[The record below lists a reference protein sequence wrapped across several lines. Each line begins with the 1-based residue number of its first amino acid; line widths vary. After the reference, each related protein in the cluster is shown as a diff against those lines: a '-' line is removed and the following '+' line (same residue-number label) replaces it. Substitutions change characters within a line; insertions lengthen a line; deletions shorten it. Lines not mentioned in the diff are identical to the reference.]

1 MKTKAKKAIS
11 IILAMIMAVSV
22 FPLTVFADVETSG
35 EFGYEEIAHHDDVT
49 YVELCWYTGTEK
61 SITLP
66 TELDGKV
73 VVGMDYNFIANSKTK
88 PTQIIVPEGYDYVGG
103 LRGVKGLSITLPSS
117 LRYIDEYAFMDSSI
131 SCINLPEGL
140 VGIGYDAFKNVTF
153 SDRDIVLPDS
163 LKYIAGAAFYN
174 TNIESIHI
182 GKNADF
188 VVTDEYHFGVDID
201 ATEIKYNTQ
210 YNNEPFVAYC
220 KNLSVITVDDENP
233 NFSVDGN
240 VLLSK
245 DRSVLWSYPAGLSRC
260 SYTTPRDVKYIAYH
274 AFTDASFEQLVI
286 PNTIEDLGEQAFS
299 GITADS
305 VSFEKGLRLTELPYG
320 TFSSCNIKS
329 EFVIPNTVE
338 KIGRSAFQGCNIS
351 NIRWEDNSQCKSID
365 KYAFAFSSI
374 ETITIPASVEN
385 IGTDDYSGVF
395 YSCAKLKNVTFE
407 DNSSL
412 TVWHKDM
419 FEKCSALTDIDTG
432 KNSML
437 KSIYCSFNST
447 AVTEI
452 DFSDCYLLSYID
464 DDCFYKNSK
473 IKSVNLHNTNLS
485 TLQGTFQNC
494 TSLVSV
500 VLPDSLYRI
509 YNNTF
514 YYCISLNDINLD
526 NVVMIGDYAFKGCTS
541 LGYTPQ
547 SAEVKSNDV
556 FEYYELNDS
565 ITVKSVIDNSI
576 YYDELVI
583 PSNINGKPVTRI
595 GDEAFKNVEAK
606 SLLIPNTVVD
616 ICNNAFQ
623 YAVVDEGITIPDSVN
638 HIAERAFIGY
648 QNTSYAKNSHSSLN
662 TGIKIPGG
670 IKVIS
675 DSMFYKSGITDVEI
689 ADGVTHI
696 GESAFSM
703 SNVETFEIPD
713 SVIYIDDLAFNTYA
727 VKSISFG
734 ANVSNIQ
741 SFITNSFARSES
753 TGSSINLIAY
763 NVSDNNTKYTSYDG
777 VVYSKDMSTLIA
789 FPCGKSFENYN
800 LPDGVCVIGDY
811 AFGCYNADEAITVPN
826 GVTAIGKYAFAGS
839 KSVKNVYIPSS
850 VKSIGEHAFA
860 YSEALENVTFDSNV
874 ELPILENTF
883 RDCTNL
889 KNVKFGYNC
898 KIEELVCTF
907 YNSGIEA
914 IDLNCGARVIN
925 TAFCASSLREITL
938 YDGMTHIG
946 PHAFAKTPIE
956 KIVVPSTVTLIDYC
970 AFENCKRL
978 YYVNLSNV
986 QGIGQSAFLNCISLE
1001 SIDLT
1006 GVYYIDGYGD
1016 YYAFYGCDNLKKLY
1030 FTAEEKEA
1038 YIAQNEFQGNE
1049 SVEIVVI
1056 GNSITEIQDRA
1067 FADCSNLQIALI
1079 ADEVDNISDTA
1090 FENCE
1095 LLTIVCMDNSP
1106 AMFYAQRNDIPY
1118 ETFFIAPIPDQDY
1131 TGKPITP
1138 LLDVKQAGKQLM
1150 LDKDY
1155 SAVYSNNINVGV
1167 AMVAVAGLGD
1177 YSIFGTTAKFNIVKN
1192 NNNIPSVPNNPSDN
1206 NQSIDAPSNPPTNN
1220 NPVAPNDTEFEND
1233 SNSKSNG
1240 INTTDGTA
1248 GTNHSKASVSNNNS
1262 TANSKNNKTSNGET
1276 VEDSNIKYSTNT
1288 ETENTFDTDT
1298 NQESRDNKEAT
1309 NDKNENEKDN
1319 FFIRILKTIAKLFKS
1334 IFNIIKS
1341 WFE

>member
-1 MKTKAKKAIS
+1 MKTKARKAIS
-11 IILAMIMAVSV
+11 IILAIIMVISV
-22 FPLTVFADVETSG
+22 CPLTVFADVETSG
-35 EFGYEEIAHHDDVT
+35 EFGYEEIAHHDGIT

-73 VVGMDYNFIANSKTK
+73 VVGMDYNFINNSKVK
-88 PTQIIVPEGYDYVGG
+88 PTEIVVPEGYDYVGG
-103 LRGVKGLSITLPSS
+103 LRGVRGLSITLPSS
-117 LRYIDEYAFMDSSI
+117 LRYIDEYAFQDSSI
-131 SCINLPEGL
+131 SSINLPEGL

-163 LKYIAGAAFYN
+163 LKYISGAAFCN

-188 VVTDEYHFGVDID
+188 VMTDEYHFGVDID

-210 YNNEPFVAYC
+210 YSNEPFVANC
-220 KNLSVITVDDENP
+220 KSLSVITVDNENP
-233 NFSVDGN
+233 NFSVEGN

-260 SYTTPRDVKYIAYH
+260 SYTIPRDVEYIAYH
-274 AFTDASFEQLVI
+274 AFFDAKFEQFVI
-286 PNTIEDLGEQAFS
+286 PNTIEDLGDQAFA

-305 VSFEKGLRLTELPYG
+305 ISFEKGFKLTELPYG

-329 EFVIPNTVE
+329 GIVIPNTVE
-338 KIGRSAFQGCNIS
+338 KIGRSAFQNCNASLIS
-351 NIRWEDNSQCKSID
+351 WEENSKCKSID

-374 ETITIPASVEN
+374 ESITIPASVEN
-385 IGTDDYSGVF
+385 MGGDNYSGVF

-412 TVWHKDM
+412 TVWYKDM
-419 FEKCSALTDIDTG
+419 FEKCGALTNIDTG

-473 IKSVNLHNTNLS
+473 IEYVNLDNTNLS
-485 TLQGTFQNC
+485 TLQATFYSCSN
-494 TSLVSV
+494 LVSV
-500 VLPDSLYRI
+500 ALPDSLYRI

-514 YYCISLNDINLD
+514 SYCISLKDINLD

-595 GDEAFKNVEAK
+595 GEEAFKNVEAK

-648 QNTSYAKNSHSSLN
+648 QNTSYAKNSHSRLN

-753 TGSSINLIAY
+753 TGSSINLITY
-763 NVSDNNTKYTSYDG
+763 NVSENNTKYTSYDG
-777 VVYSKDMSTLIA
+777 AVYSKDMSTLIA

-811 AFGCYNADEAITVPN
+811 AFGCYNADEIITVPN
-826 GVTAIGKYAFAGS
+826 GVKAIGKYAFAGS

-850 VKSIGEHAFA
+850 VKSIGEYALA

-874 ELPILENTF
+874 EVPILEYTF
-883 RDCTNL
+883 RDCKML
-889 KNVKFGYNC
+889 RNVSFGKDC

-925 TAFCASSLREITL
+925 TAFCESSLREITL

-956 KIVVPSTVTLIDYC
+956 KIVVPSTVTLIDYS
-970 AFENCKRL
+970 AFENCKSL

-1016 YYAFYGCDNLKKLY
+1016 CYAFYGCDNLKKLY

-1038 YIAQNEFQGNE
+1038 YIAENEFQGNE
-1049 SVEIVVI
+1049 SVEVVVI

-1118 ETFFIAPIPDQDY
+1118 ETFVIAPISDQYY

-1138 LLDVKQAGKQLM
+1138 VLDVKQAGKQLVI
-1150 LDKDY
+1150 DKDY

-1192 NNNIPSVPNNPSDN
+1192 NNNIPSAPNNPPDN
-1206 NQSIDAPSNPPTNN
+1206 NQSIDAPSNPSTNN
-1220 NPVAPNDTEFEND
+1220 NPVASNDTELKKD
-1233 SNSKSNG
+1233 SGPKSNYVNSAGG
-1240 INTTDGTA
+1240 ISGADY
-1248 GTNHSKASVSNNNS
+1248 SKASVSNNDGKNS
-1262 TANSKNNKTSNGET
+1262 TAEPTDNNTSN
-1276 VEDSNIKYSTNT
+1276 VEDVTNT
-1288 ETENTFDTDT
+1288 ETENTIDTDT
-1298 NQESRDNKEAT
+1298 NQKASVNTEAA
-1309 NDKNENEKDN
+1309 NDKGKDN
-1319 FFIRILKTIAKLFKS
+1319 LFVRFFKAIAKFFKS
-1334 IFNIIKS
+1334 VFNIIKS
-1341 WFE
+1341 WF

>member
-22 FPLTVFADVETSG
+22 CPLTVFADVETSG
-35 EFGYEEIAHHDDVT
+35 EFGYDEIAHHDGIT

-73 VVGMDYNFIANSKTK
+73 VVGMDYNFITNSKVK
-88 PTQIIVPEGYDYVGG
+88 PTEIVVPEGYDYVGG
-103 LRGVKGLSITLPSS
+103 LRGVRGLSITLPSS
-117 LRYIDEYAFMDSSI
+117 LRYIDEYAFQDSSI
-131 SCINLPEGL
+131 SSINLPEGL

-153 SDRDIVLPDS
+153 SDRNIVLPDS
-163 LKYIAGAAFYN
+163 LKFISGAAFRN

-188 VVTDEYHFGVDID
+188 VMTDEYHFGVDID
-201 ATEIKYNTQ
+201 ATEIKYNAQ
-210 YNNEPFVAYC
+210 YSNEPFVANC
-220 KNLSVITVDDENP
+220 KSLSVITVDDENP
-233 NFSVDGN
+233 NFSVEGN

-274 AFTDASFEQLVI
+274 AFFDAKFEQLII
-286 PNTIEDLGEQAFS
+286 PNTIEDLGDQAFA

-305 VSFEKGLRLTELPYG
+305 ISFEKGFKLTELPYG
-320 TFSSCNIKS
+320 TFSSCTIKS
-329 EFVIPNTVE
+329 GIVIPNTIE
-338 KIGRSAFQGCNIS
+338 KIGRSAFQNCKASLIN
-351 NIRWEDNSQCKSID
+351 WEENSQCKSID

-374 ETITIPASVEN
+374 ESITIPASVEN
-385 IGTDDYSGVF
+385 MGGDDYSGVF

-412 TVWHKDM
+412 TVWYKDM
-419 FEKCSALTDIDTG
+419 FEKCGALTNIDTG

-452 DFSDCYLLSYID
+452 DFSNCYLLSYID

-473 IKSVNLHNTNLS
+473 IEYVNLDNTNLS
-485 TLQGTFQNC
+485 TLQDTFNSC
-494 TSLVSV
+494 SNLVSV
-500 VLPDSLYRI
+500 ALPDSLYRI

-514 YYCISLNDINLD
+514 SYCISLKDINLD

-547 SAEVKSNDV
+547 SAEVKSNDI

-576 YYDELVI
+576 CYDELVI

-595 GDEAFKNVEAK
+595 GEEAFKNVEAK

-623 YAVVDEGITIPDSVN
+623 YAVVDEGITIPDSVS

-648 QNTSYAKNSHSSLN
+648 QNTNYAKYSHNSLN

-670 IKVIS
+670 IKAVS
-675 DSMFYKSGITDVEI
+675 DSMFYKSGITDIEI
-689 ADGVTHI
+689 SDGVTHI

-703 SNVETFEIPD
+703 TNVENFVIPD
-713 SVIYIDDLAFNTYA
+713 SVIFIDELAFNTYA

-734 ANVSNIQ
+734 ANVENIK
-741 SFITNSFARSES
+741 SFIINSFAVSGATDS
-753 TGSSINLIAY
+753 GINLSSYPECY
-763 NVSDNNTKYTSYDG
+763 NVSSKNKKYASYDG
-777 VVYSKDMSTLIA
+777 AIFSKDMSTLIA

-800 LPDGVCVIGDY
+800 VPDGVCVIGDY
-811 AFGCYNADEAITVPN
+811 AFGCYNADETITVPD
-826 GVTAIGKYAFAGS
+826 GVTAVGKYAFAGS
-839 KSVKNVYIPSS
+839 KSFKNVYIPSS
-850 VKSIGEHAFA
+850 IKSIDEYALA

-874 ELPILENTF
+874 EVPILEYTF
-883 RDCTNL
+883 RDCKML
-889 KNVKFGYNC
+889 RNVSFGKDC

-925 TAFCASSLREITL
+925 TAFCESSLREITL

-946 PHAFAKTPIE
+946 PHAFAKTQIE
-956 KIVVPSTVTLIDYC
+956 KIVVPSTVTLIDYS
-970 AFENCKRL
+970 AFENCKSL

-1016 YYAFYGCDNLKKLY
+1016 CYAFYGCNNLKKLY

-1038 YIAQNEFQGNE
+1038 YIAENEFQGNE
-1049 SVEIVVI
+1049 SVEVVVI

-1118 ETFFIAPIPDQDY
+1118 ETFVIAPISDQYY

-1138 LLDVKQAGKQLM
+1138 VLDVKQAGKQLVI
-1150 LDKDY
+1150 DKDY

-1192 NNNIPSVPNNPSDN
+1192 NNNIPSAPNNPPDN
-1206 NQSIDAPSNPPTNN
+1206 NQSIDAPSNPSTNN
-1220 NPVAPNDTEFEND
+1220 NPVASNGTELKKG
-1233 SNSKSNG
+1233 SSSKSNSVNLAGGG
-1240 INTTDGTA
+1240 ISGADY
-1248 GTNHSKASVSNNNS
+1248 SKASVSNNDGKNS
-1262 TANSKNNKTSNGET
+1262 AAESTDNNTSN
-1276 VEDSNIKYSTNT
+1276 VEDITNT
-1288 ETENTFDTDT
+1288 ETENTIDTDA
-1298 NQESRDNKEAT
+1298 NQNPSVNTEAA
-1309 NDKNENEKDN
+1309 NDKVKDN
-1319 FFIRILKTIAKLFKS
+1319 LFVRFFKAIAKFFKS
-1334 IFNIIKS
+1334 VFNIIKS
-1341 WFE
+1341 WF

>member
-1 MKTKAKKAIS
+1 MKTKARKAIS
-11 IILAMIMAVSV
+11 IILATIMVISV
-22 FPLTVFADVETSG
+22 CPLTVFADVETSG
-35 EFGYEEIAHHDDVT
+35 EFGYEEIAHHDGIT

-73 VVGMDYNFIANSKTK
+73 VVGMDYNFITNSKVK
-88 PTQIIVPEGYDYVGG
+88 PTEIVVPEGYDYVGG
-103 LRGVKGLSITLPSS
+103 LRGVRGLSITLPSS
-117 LRYIDEYAFMDSSI
+117 LRYIDEYAFQDSSI
-131 SCINLPEGL
+131 SSINLPEGL

-163 LKYIAGAAFYN
+163 LKFISGAAFRN

-188 VVTDEYHFGVDID
+188 VMTDEYHFGVDID

-210 YNNEPFVAYC
+210 YSNEPFVANC
-220 KNLSVITVDDENP
+220 KSLSVITVDNENP
-233 NFSVDGN
+233 NFSVEGN

-260 SYTTPRDVKYIAYH
+260 SYTIPRNVKYIAYH
-274 AFTDASFEQLVI
+274 AFFDAKFEQLVI
-286 PNTIEDLGEQAFS
+286 PNTIEDLGDQAFA

-305 VSFEKGLRLTELPYG
+305 ISFEKGFKLTELPYG
-320 TFSSCNIKS
+320 TFSSCTIKS
-329 EFVIPNTVE
+329 GIVIPNTIE
-338 KIGRSAFQGCNIS
+338 KIGRSAFQNCNASSIS
-351 NIRWEDNSQCKSID
+351 WEENSKCKSID

-374 ETITIPASVEN
+374 ESITIPASVEN
-385 IGTDDYSGVF
+385 MGGDDYSGVF

-412 TVWHKDM
+412 TVWYKDM
-419 FEKCSALTDIDTG
+419 FEKCGALSNIDTG

-452 DFSDCYLLSYID
+452 DFSNCYLLSYID

-485 TLQGTFQNC
+485 TLYGTFENC

-514 YYCISLNDINLD
+514 YYCINLKEINLD
-526 NVVMIGDYAFKGCTS
+526 NVVMIGDYAFKGCTG

-565 ITVKSVIDNSI
+565 ITVKSVIDNSV

-583 PSNINGKPVTRI
+583 PSSINGKPVTRI
-595 GDEAFKNVEAK
+595 GEEAFKNVEAK

-623 YAVVDEGITIPDSVN
+623 YAVVDEGITIPDSVS

-648 QNTSYAKNSHSSLN
+648 QNTSYAKHSHSSLN

-675 DSMFYKSGITDVEI
+675 DSMFFKSGITDVEI

-734 ANVSNIQ
+734 AKVSNIQ

-763 NVSDNNTKYTSYDG
+763 NVSENNTKYTSYDG
-777 VVYSKDMSTLIA
+777 AVYSKDMSTLIA

-800 LPDGVCVIGDY
+800 VPDGVCVIGDY
-811 AFGCYNADEAITVPN
+811 AFGCYNADETITVPD
-826 GVTAIGKYAFAGS
+826 GVTAVGKYAFAGS
-839 KSVKNVYIPSS
+839 KSLKNVYIPSS
-850 VKSIGEHAFA
+850 IKSIGEYALA

-874 ELPILENTF
+874 EVPILEYTF
-883 RDCTNL
+883 RDCKML
-889 KNVKFGYNC
+889 RNVSFGKDC

-907 YNSGIEA
+907 YNSGIET

-925 TAFCASSLREITL
+925 TAFCESSLREITL

-956 KIVVPSTVTLIDYC
+956 KIVVPSTVTLIDYN
-970 AFENCKRL
+970 AFENCKSL

-1016 YYAFYGCDNLKKLY
+1016 CYAFYGCDNLKKLY

-1038 YIAQNEFQGNE
+1038 YIAENEFQGNE
-1049 SVEIVVI
+1049 SVEVVVI

-1118 ETFFIAPIPDQDY
+1118 ETFVIAPISDQYY

-1138 LLDVKQAGKQLM
+1138 VLDVKQAGKQLM
-1150 LDKDY
+1150 VDKDY

-1192 NNNIPSVPNNPSDN
+1192 NNNIPSAPNNPPDN

-1220 NPVAPNDTEFEND
+1220 NPVASNDTELKKG
-1233 SNSKSNG
+1233 SSSKSNSVNLAGGG
-1240 INTTDGTA
+1240 ISGTDY
-1248 GTNHSKASVSNNNS
+1248 SKASVSNND
-1262 TANSKNNKTSNGET
+1262 SKNSAAESTDNNTSN
-1276 VEDSNIKYSTNT
+1276 VEDITNT
-1288 ETENTFDTDT
+1288 ETENTIDTDI
-1298 NQESRDNKEAT
+1298 NQNPSVNTEAA
-1309 NDKNENEKDN
+1309 NDKVKDN
-1319 FFIRILKTIAKLFKS
+1319 LFVRFFKAIAKFFKS
-1334 IFNIIKS
+1334 VFNIIKS
-1341 WFE
+1341 WF

>member
-1 MKTKAKKAIS
+1 MKTKARKAIS
-11 IILAMIMAVSV
+11 IILAIIMAISV
-22 FPLTVFADVETSG
+22 CPLTVFADVETSG
-35 EFGYEEIAHHDDVT
+35 EFGYEEIAHHDGIT

-73 VVGMDYNFIANSKTK
+73 VVGMDYNFITNSKVK
-88 PTQIIVPEGYDYVGG
+88 PTEIVVPEGYDYVGG
-103 LRGVKGLSITLPSS
+103 LRGVRGLSITLPSS
-117 LRYIDEYAFMDSSI
+117 LRYIDEYAFQDSSI
-131 SCINLPEGL
+131 SSINLPEGL

-153 SDRDIVLPDS
+153 TDRDIVLPDS
-163 LKYIAGAAFYN
+163 LKYISGAAFYN

-260 SYTTPRDVKYIAYH
+260 SYTTPRDVKYIAFH
-274 AFTDASFEQLVI
+274 AFTDASFEQFVI
-286 PNTIEDLGEQAFS
+286 PSTIEDLGKYAFS

-305 VSFEKGLRLTELPYG
+305 VSFEKGLRLTEIPYG

-338 KIGRSAFQGCNIS
+338 KIGRSAFQNCNASSIS
-351 NIRWEDNSQCKSID
+351 WEENSKCKSID

-385 IGTDDYSGVF
+385 MGAEEYSGVF

-412 TVWHKDM
+412 TVWYKDM

-452 DFSDCYLLSYID
+452 DFSNCYLLSYID

-473 IKSVNLHNTNLS
+473 IEYVNLDNTNLS
-485 TLQGTFQNC
+485 TLYGTFENC

-514 YYCISLNDINLD
+514 SYCISLKDINLD

-547 SAEVKSNDV
+547 SAEVKCNDV

-565 ITVKSVIDNSI
+565 ITVKSVIDNSA

-595 GDEAFKNVEAK
+595 GEEAFKNVEAK

-623 YAVVDEGITIPDSVN
+623 YAIVDEGITIPDSVN

-648 QNTSYAKNSHSSLN
+648 QNTSYAKHSHSSLN

-670 IKVIS
+670 IKAVS

-689 ADGVTHI
+689 SNGVTHI
-696 GESAFSM
+696 GESAFDM
-703 SNVETFEIPD
+703 TYVETFVIPD
-713 SVIYIDDLAFNTYA
+713 SVIYIDELAFNTYA

-734 ANVSNIQ
+734 ANVENIQ
-741 SFITNSFARSES
+741 SFIINSFAVSGA
-753 TGSSINLIAY
+753 TDSSINLSSYPECY
-763 NVSDNNTKYTSYDG
+763 NVSSKNKKYASYDG
-777 VVYSKDMSTLIA
+777 AIFSKDMSTLIA

-800 LPDGVCVIGDY
+800 VPDGVCVIGDY
-811 AFGCYNADEAITVPN
+811 AFGCYNADETITVPD
-826 GVTAIGKYAFAGS
+826 GVTAVGKYAFAGS
-839 KSVKNVYIPSS
+839 KSIKNVYIPSS
-850 VKSIGEHAFA
+850 IKSIDEYALA

-874 ELPILENTF
+874 EVPILEYTF
-883 RDCTNL
+883 RDCKML
-889 KNVKFGYNC
+889 RNVSFGKDC

-925 TAFCASSLREITL
+925 TAFCESALREITL

-956 KIVVPSTVTLIDYC
+956 KIVVPSTVTLIDYD
-970 AFENCKRL
+970 AFENCKSL

-1016 YYAFYGCDNLKKLY
+1016 CYAFYGCNNLKKFY

-1038 YIAQNEFQGNE
+1038 YIAENEFQGNE
-1049 SVEIVVI
+1049 SVEVVVI
-1056 GNSITEIQDRA
+1056 GNSINEIQDRA

-1118 ETFFIAPIPDQDY
+1118 ETFVIAPISDQYY

-1138 LLDVKQAGKQLM
+1138 VLDVKQAGKQLM
-1150 LDKDY
+1150 VDKDY

-1192 NNNIPSVPNNPSDN
+1192 NNNIPSAPNNPPDN
-1206 NQSIDAPSNPPTNN
+1206 NQSIDAPNNPPTNN
-1220 NPVAPNDTEFEND
+1220 NPVASNDTELKKD
-1233 SNSKSNG
+1233 SSSKSNSVNSAGG
-1240 INTTDGTA
+1240 ISGTDY
-1248 GTNHSKASVSNNNS
+1248 SKASVSNNDSKNS
-1262 TANSKNNKTSNGET
+1262 TAESTDNNTSN
-1276 VEDSNIKYSTNT
+1276 VEDITNT
-1288 ETENTFDTDT
+1288 ETEKTIDTDT
-1298 NQESRDNKEAT
+1298 NQNPSVNTEAA
-1309 NDKNENEKDN
+1309 NDKEKDN
-1319 FFIRILKTIAKLFKS
+1319 LFVRFFKAIAKFFKS
-1334 IFNIIKS
+1334 VFNIIKS
-1341 WFE
+1341 WF

>member
-1 MKTKAKKAIS
+1 MKTKARKAIS
-11 IILAMIMAVSV
+11 IILAIIMVISV
-22 FPLTVFADVETSG
+22 CPITVFADVETSG
-35 EFGYEEIAHHDDVT
+35 EFGYDEIAHHDGIT

-73 VVGMDYNFIANSKTK
+73 VVGMDYNFITNSKVK
-88 PTQIIVPEGYDYVGG
+88 PTEIVVPEGYDYVGG
-103 LRGVKGLSITLPSS
+103 LRGVRGLSITLPSS
-117 LRYIDEYAFMDSSI
+117 LRYIDEYAFQDSSI
-131 SCINLPEGL
+131 SSINLPEGL

-163 LKYIAGAAFYN
+163 LKYISGAAFRN

-188 VVTDEYHFGVDID
+188 VMTDEYHFGVDID

-210 YNNEPFVAYC
+210 YSNEPFVANC
-220 KNLSVITVDDENP
+220 KSLSVITVDNENP
-233 NFSVDGN
+233 NFSVEGN

-260 SYTTPRDVKYIAYH
+260 SYTIPRDVKYIAYH
-274 AFTDASFEQLVI
+274 AFFDAKFEQLVI
-286 PNTIEDLGEQAFS
+286 PNTIEDLGDQAFA
-299 GITADS
+299 GITANS
-305 VSFEKGLRLTELPYG
+305 ISFEKGFKLTELPYG
-320 TFSSCNIKS
+320 TFSSCTIKS
-329 EFVIPNTVE
+329 GIVIPNTIE
-338 KIGRSAFQGCNIS
+338 KIGRSAFQNCKASLIN
-351 NIRWEDNSQCKSID
+351 WEENSKCKSID

-374 ETITIPASVEN
+374 ESITIPASVEN
-385 IGTDDYSGVF
+385 IGADDYSGVF

-412 TVWHKDM
+412 TVWYKDM
-419 FEKCSALTDIDTG
+419 FEKCGALTNIDTG

-485 TLQGTFQNC
+485 TLYGTFENC

-514 YYCISLNDINLD
+514 SYCISLKDINLD

-547 SAEVKSNDV
+547 SAEVKSNDI

-576 YYDELVI
+576 CYGELVI
-583 PSNINGKPVTRI
+583 PSNIDGKPVTRI
-595 GDEAFKNVEAK
+595 GEEAFKNVEAK

-638 HIAERAFIGY
+638 HVAERAFIGY
-648 QNTSYAKNSHSSLN
+648 QNTNYAKHSHNSLN

-670 IKVIS
+670 IKAVS

-696 GESAFSM
+696 GESAFGM
-703 SNVETFEIPD
+703 TYVENFVIPD
-713 SVIYIDDLAFNTYA
+713 SVIFIDELAFNTYA

-734 ANVSNIQ
+734 AKVGNIQ

-763 NVSDNNTKYTSYDG
+763 NVSENNTKYTSYDG
-777 VVYSKDMSTLIA
+777 AVYSKDMSTLIA

-811 AFGCYNADEAITVPN
+811 AFGCYNADETITVPN

-883 RDCTNL
+883 RDCKNL

-907 YNSGIEA
+907 YNSGIET

-925 TAFCASSLREITL
+925 TAFCESSLREITL

-956 KIVVPSTVTLIDYC
+956 KIVVPSTVTLIDYS
-970 AFENCKRL
+970 AFENCKSL

-1016 YYAFYGCDNLKKLY
+1016 CYAFYGCDNLKKLY

-1038 YIAQNEFQGNE
+1038 YIAENEFQGNE

-1118 ETFFIAPIPDQDY
+1118 ETFVIAPISDQYY

-1138 LLDVKQAGKQLM
+1138 VLDVKQAGKQLVI
-1150 LDKDY
+1150 DKDY

-1177 YSIFGTTAKFNIVKN
+1177 YSIFGTTAKFNIVEV
-1192 NNNIPSVPNNPSDN
+1192 NNNIPSTPTNPPDN
-1206 NQSIDAPSNPPTNN
+1206 NHSIDAPSNPPTNN
-1220 NPVAPNDTEFEND
+1220 NPVASNDTELNKD
-1233 SNSKSNG
+1233 SSPKSNSVNSAGG
-1240 INTTDGTA
+1240 ISGTDY
-1248 GTNHSKASVSNNNS
+1248 SKASVSNNDSKNS
-1262 TANSKNNKTSNGET
+1262 TAESTDNNTSN
-1276 VEDSNIKYSTNT
+1276 VEDITNT
-1288 ETENTFDTDT
+1288 ETENTIDTDT
-1298 NQESRDNKEAT
+1298 NQNPSVNTETA
-1309 NDKNENEKDN
+1309 NDKEKDN
-1319 FFIRILKTIAKLFKS
+1319 LFVRFFKAIAKFFKS
-1334 IFNIIKS
+1334 VFNIIKS
-1341 WFE
+1341 WF

>member
-22 FPLTVFADVETSG
+22 CPLTVFADVETSG

-49 YVELCWYTGTEK
+49 YVQLCWYTGTEK

-73 VVGMDYNFIANSKTK
+73 VVGMDYNFIANSKTE

-103 LRGVKGLSITLPSS
+103 LRGIKGLSITLPSS
-117 LRYIDEYAFMDSSI
+117 LRYIDECAFQDSSI
-131 SCINLPEGL
+131 SSINLPEGL

-153 SDRDIVLPDS
+153 TDRDIVLPDS
-163 LKYIAGAAFYN
+163 LKYISGAAFYN

-210 YNNEPFVAYC
+210 YSNEPFVAYC

-286 PNTIEDLGEQAFS
+286 PSTIEDLGEQAFS
-299 GITADS
+299 GITANS
-305 VSFEKGLRLTELPYG
+305 ISFEKGLKLTELPYG
-320 TFSSCNIKS
+320 TFSSCTIKS
-329 EFVIPNTVE
+329 GIVIPNTVE
-338 KIGRSAFQGCNIS
+338 KIGRGAFQGCNIS
-351 NIRWEDNSQCKSID
+351 NIRWEDNSKCKSIG

-412 TVWHKDM
+412 TVWYKDM
-419 FEKCSALTDIDTG
+419 FEKCRELTDIDTG

-437 KSIYCSFNST
+437 KSIYCTFYST

-464 DDCFYKNSK
+464 NDCFSNNRSIRY
-473 IKSVNLHNTNLS
+473 VNLDNTNLS
-485 TLQGTFQNC
+485 TLQGTFKNC

-514 YYCISLNDINLD
+514 YYCINLKEINLD

-547 SAEVKSNDV
+547 SAEVKCNDV

-565 ITVKSVIDNSI
+565 ITVKSVIDNSV

-583 PSNINGKPVTRI
+583 PSSINGKPVTRI
-595 GDEAFKNVEAK
+595 GEEAFKNVDTK

-623 YAVVDEGITIPDSVN
+623 YAVVDEGITIPDSVS

-648 QNTSYAKNSHSSLN
+648 QNTNYAKHSHNSLN

-670 IKVIS
+670 IKAVS

-689 ADGVTHI
+689 SEGVTHI
-696 GESAFSM
+696 GESAFDM
-703 SNVETFEIPD
+703 TYVENFVIPD
-713 SVIYIDDLAFNTYA
+713 SVIFIDELAFNTYA

-734 ANVSNIQ
+734 ANVENIK
-741 SFITNSFARSES
+741 SFIINSFAASGATDS
-753 TGSSINLIAY
+753 GINLSSYPECY
-763 NVSDNNTKYTSYDG
+763 NVSSKNKKYASYDG
-777 VVYSKDMSTLIA
+777 AIFSKDMSTLIA

-800 LPDGVCVIGDY
+800 VPDGVCVIGDY
-811 AFGCYNADEAITVPN
+811 AFGCYNADETITVTD
-826 GVTAIGKYAFAGS
+826 GVTAVGKYAFAGS
-839 KSVKNVYIPSS
+839 KSIKNVYIPSS
-850 VKSIGEHAFA
+850 IKSIDEYALA
-860 YSEALENVTFDSNV
+860 YSEALENVTFGSNV
-874 ELPILENTF
+874 EVPILEYTF
-883 RDCTNL
+883 RDCKML
-889 KNVKFGYNC
+889 RNVSFGKDC

-925 TAFCASSLREITL
+925 TAFCESALREITL

-956 KIVVPSTVTLIDYC
+956 KIVVPSTVTLIDYS
-970 AFENCKRL
+970 AFENCKSL

-1016 YYAFYGCDNLKKLY
+1016 CYAFYGCDNLKKLY

-1038 YIAQNEFQGNE
+1038 YIAENEFQGNE
-1049 SVEIVVI
+1049 SVEVVVI

-1118 ETFFIAPIPDQDY
+1118 ETFVIAPISDQYY

-1138 LLDVKQAGKQLM
+1138 VLDVKQAGKQLVI
-1150 LDKDY
+1150 DKDY

-1192 NNNIPSVPNNPSDN
+1192 NNNIPSAPNNPPDN

-1220 NPVAPNDTEFEND
+1220 NPVASNDTELKKG
-1233 SNSKSNG
+1233 SSSKSNSINSAGG
-1240 INTTDGTA
+1240 ISGTDY
-1248 GTNHSKASVSNNNS
+1248 SKASVSNNDGKNSAAESTDNS
-1262 TANSKNNKTSNGET
+1262 TSN
-1276 VEDSNIKYSTNT
+1276 VEDITNT
-1288 ETENTFDTDT
+1288 ETENTIDTDT
-1298 NQESRDNKEAT
+1298 NQNPSVNTEAA
-1309 NDKNENEKDN
+1309 NDKEKDN
-1319 FFIRILKTIAKLFKS
+1319 LFVRFFKAIAKFFKS
-1334 IFNIIKS
+1334 VFNIIKS
-1341 WFE
+1341 WF